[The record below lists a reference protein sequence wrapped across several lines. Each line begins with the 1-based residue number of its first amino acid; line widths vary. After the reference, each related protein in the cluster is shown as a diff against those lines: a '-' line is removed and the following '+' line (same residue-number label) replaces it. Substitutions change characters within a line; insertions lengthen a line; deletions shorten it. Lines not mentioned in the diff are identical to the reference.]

1 MIIRKEQMNR
11 SQLYIYIKQA
21 YGTDP
26 EFLWQKYPNYAVF
39 RHDNHKW
46 YAIVMNVSRSV
57 VELTGE
63 SMIDILNL
71 KLDPSLIDDLRMR
84 PGFVPGY
91 HMNKIHWVSII
102 LDSLVADEEITDLLD
117 MSYQVTK

>member
-1 MIIRKEQMNR
+1 MNR

-39 RHDNHKW
+39 RHDNYKW
-46 YAIVMNVSRSV
+46 YAIVMNVPRSV
-57 VELTGE
+57 VGLTGE

>member
-39 RHDNHKW
+39 RHDNHK
-46 YAIVMNVSRSV
+46 
-57 VELTGE
+57 
-63 SMIDILNL
+63 
-71 KLDPSLIDDLRMR
+71 
-84 PGFVPGY
+84 
-91 HMNKIHWVSII
+91 
-102 LDSLVADEEITDLLD
+102 
-117 MSYQVTK
+117 

>member
-1 MIIRKEQMNR
+1 MNR
-11 SQLYIYIKQA
+11 SQLYAYIKQA
-21 YGTDP
+21 YDTDS
-26 EFLWQKYPNYAVF
+26 EFLWQKYPNYGVF

-46 YAIVMNVSRSV
+46 YAIVMDVPRSV
-57 VELTGE
+57 VGLTGE
-63 SMIDILNL
+63 GMVDILNL

-102 LDSLVADEEITDLLD
+102 LDSSVADEEITDLLD
-117 MSYQVTK
+117 MSYQATK